1 MNECEYP
8 SFPQPPTDRGR
19 AQASTVL
26 IGNLVDPKSRVK
38 PEDLLAIREL
48 SDMHAFIYCKESE
61 VQAGETLFQESLS
74 HLDISSSYHRIR
86 W

>member
-1 MNECEYP
+1 MNANIRR
-8 SFPQPPTDRGR
+8 SRSHRRT
-19 AQASTVL
+19 AAVQASTVS

-48 SDMHAFIYCKESE
+48 SDMHAFIDCKESE

-74 HLDISSSYHRIR
+74 HLDTSSSYHRIR